1 MHRWISFDRVF
12 DGSEIHTNAAVDIYH
27 GAIAD
32 LAVSSGVNVERHVN
46 GLLTP
51 GFVDLQVNGGGGVLF
66 NSSPTRK
73 GIQAITDAHRS
84 FGTTALVPTVIS
96 DTPDVLERAADA
108 VIAARNDR
116 GVIGIHIE
124 GPHISIER
132 RGTHAA
138 EFIRPLDNSTIE
150 VVQRL
155 RNANVKV
162 MITLAPEAAKTEQI
176 TQLVAMKAVV
186 SIGHTN
192 ATAEL
197 VNNFFSAGASCAT
210 HLFNAMSPMT
220 SREPGAVGAVI
231 NSHCFAG
238 IICDGHHVAD
248 EMIGMAIRAKP
259 TADKIFLVSDAM
271 ATVGGADSFEL
282 YGKIIKVQEGRL
294 LNVEGN
300 LAGAHIT
307 QAQGVQR
314 LVACTGTALVDA
326 LKMATSIPAACIGVR
341 QLGNLV
347 GRALDDVIVL
357 DNDLNVQGS
366 LELVASSTSLR

>member
-132 RGTHAA
+132 CGTHAA

-231 NSHCFAG
+231 NSDCFAG